1 MPPLFAVVRASGLA
15 LLCAACASVP
25 TPAFEPFSPRPQP
38 TAEFPD
44 IAYADWSE
52 TEPEYRFFPGDDID
66 IVTPTAPELN
76 RSLKVGPDGR
86 IQPGLI
92 GPIMAADRSPS
103 ELEAQLAAAYAPV
116 LVRPD
121 VQVVVRQTAPMRVYV
136 GGEVKTPGE
145 YEMPGDI
152 DALQAVLKAGGF
164 TTAARRFEVV
174 VIRRGP
180 DGRPMMKTVDL
191 LRAAMNPGAGDAVPL
206 RRFDIIYV
214 PRTRI
219 AEVGLFTQQYV
230 NDAVPFSS
238 GFGYILAD
246 RVLGRN

>member
-1 MPPLFAVVRASGLA
+1 
-15 LLCAACASVP
+15 
-25 TPAFEPFSPRPQP
+25 
-38 TAEFPD
+38 
-44 IAYADWSE
+44 
-52 TEPEYRFFPGDDID
+52 
-66 IVTPTAPELN
+66 
-76 RSLKVGPDGR
+76 
-86 IQPGLI
+86 
-92 GPIMAADRSPS
+92 
-103 ELEAQLAAAYAPV
+103 
-116 LVRPD
+116 
-121 VQVVVRQTAPMRVYV
+121 MRVYV